1 MNTSKGTWVTKT
13 GKVLKI
19 EEMSSTHIGN
29 CINMLNRMV
38 ARAINHYMS
47 INEDSYEIPDWI
59 SEKYDELSEELI
71 KRQKN
76 LF

>member
-38 ARAINHYMS
+38 ARR
-47 INEDSYEIPDWI
+47 EEKWI
-59 SEKYDELSEELI
+59 YA
-71 KRQKN
+71 
-76 LF
+76 